1 MHEVFYKFDSSQKGW
16 YPKPF
21 EKTHINSWNRVLKH
35 SDPAQGNPISVK
47 ESPCFEGGWWNRNQN
62 VLLKNVKSKN

>member
-1 MHEVFYKFDSSQKGW
+1 MHEVFYKFDSSQKRW

-21 EKTHINSWNRVLKH
+21 EKTHINSWNRVFKH

-47 ESPCFEGGWWNRNQN
+47 ESPCFERGFRQHWKYTVVYAG
-62 VLLKNVKSKN
+62 